1 MATEQLYWRKII
13 CGCFRFKLLLLWKG
27 AQNDAIVLYFPKQ
40 NTFQITKSIYVLTIN
55 GKTKL
60 LHVNFLFD
68 PNPIY

>member
-27 AQNDAIVLYFPKQ
+27 AQNDAIVLYLPKQ

-60 LHVNFLFD
+60 LYVNFLFD